1 MEVLGLAQEDLERG
15 AMLRVSAKGLIG
27 YVPLSDVAAVVK
39 TDANFWPVREYVIW
53 FANRY

>member
-1 MEVLGLAQEDLERG
+1 
-15 AMLRVSAKGLIG
+15 
-27 YVPLSDVAAVVK
+27 VPLGDLQVKPK